1 MIFIAID
8 DALAAIM
15 AITDPIKESTP
26 EAIAALHEEG
36 VDTRFIQIHRGK
48 VSNYHF
54 VLRYESAHTA
64 SLQGLVRFVEDAEAE
79 IKRDMDQGRPEIRVM
94 TVHGAKGLEAPI
106 VILADTLTTRSAT
119 HAPRILELDP
129 PDGVPGKPGPLVWNV
144 RKPLQTA
151 VVSAA
156 AARRDDAEDEEARR
170 LLYVALTR
178 ARDRL
183 YIAGHNTKKD
193 KPADEQDGHW
203 YATVHGVLRDKATP
217 VADPYRLGFDVWRF
231 GDLVDPGHDAER
243 APGALPEAAERP
255 AWLDTPARPESAPP
269 RLTAPSSA
277 WPAASADTVPPEPPP
292 PDPLSPE
299 PVHRAAERG
308 RIIHRLL
315 QSLPDLAAASRA
327 DAADRHL
334 ARADGWTEAERTAMR
349 DEALR
354 LIATDELAPLFA
366 SGARA
371 EVPVTG
377 TVETGAGPLAVA
389 GIIDRVAVLP
399 DRVLVADFK
408 TNAVPPE
415 TLDAVPDA
423 YRVQMAVYRR
433 LLGALYPDRPVEA
446 VLVWTATATA
456 MPLPG
461 GWLDAALA
469 LPS

>member
-1 MIFIAID
+1 M
-8 DALAAIM
+8 
-15 AITDPIKESTP
+15 
-26 EAIAALHEEG
+26 
-36 VDTRFIQIHRGK
+36 
-48 VSNYHF
+48 
-54 VLRYESAHTA
+54 
-64 SLQGLVRFVEDAEAE
+64 
-79 IKRDMDQGRPEIRVM
+79 
-94 TVHGAKGLEAPI
+94 
-106 VILADTLTTRSAT
+106 
-119 HAPRILELDP
+119 
-129 PDGVPGKPGPLVWNV
+129 
-144 RKPLQTA
+144 
-151 VVSAA
+151 
-156 AARRDDAEDEEARR
+156 
-170 LLYVALTR
+170 
-178 ARDRL
+178 
-183 YIAGHNTKKD
+183 
-193 KPADEQDGHW
+193 
-203 YATVHGVLRDKATP
+203 
-217 VADPYRLGFDVWRF
+217 
-231 GDLVDPGHDAER
+231 
-243 APGALPEAAERP
+243 PEAAERP

-315 QSLPDLAAASRA
+315 QNLPDLAAASRA